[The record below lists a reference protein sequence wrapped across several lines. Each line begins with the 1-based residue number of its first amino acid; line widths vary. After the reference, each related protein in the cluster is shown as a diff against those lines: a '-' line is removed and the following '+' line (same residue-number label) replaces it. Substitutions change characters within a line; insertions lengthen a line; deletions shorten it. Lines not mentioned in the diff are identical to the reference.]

1 MAWATCEV
9 TQGGPIEDGRIFL
22 ALKAIDGS
30 FERWF
35 QANPTVQ
42 KEMLATALM
51 SMSSGMRVAAALP
64 DDLHE
69 WGMCDRLYV
78 QRN

>member
-1 MAWATCEV
+1 MAWATCDV
-9 TQGGPIEDGRIFL
+9 NWCGPIEDGRIYL
-22 ALKAIDGS
+22 LLREIGGS

-51 SMSSGMRVAAALP
+51 SMSSGMRCDAALP
-64 DDLHE
+64 DGFGE

-78 QRN
+78 RRT